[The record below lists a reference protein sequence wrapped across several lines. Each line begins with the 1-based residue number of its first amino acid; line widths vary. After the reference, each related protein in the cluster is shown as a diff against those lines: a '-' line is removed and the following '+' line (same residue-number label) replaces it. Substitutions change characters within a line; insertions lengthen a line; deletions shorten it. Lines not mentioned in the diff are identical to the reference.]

1 MNTYRLPLT
10 ITDADYQFD
19 GHKLTVFY
27 SSDARVDFRDY
38 VRDLFSLFKTRIW
51 MKKDPH
57 QLMARSDR
65 SGASFSLLGY
75 VYDDNAAIAL
85 MTGMHTVMDA
95 PAPQP
100 QSSQAQPTR
109 LMAYRGPTEQS
120 NGQTQRL
127 SMNNNKLP
135 LPSQYPGRTQERATP
150 ESFPAHQ
157 PSPRIVSHD
166 IVQPHGIPH
175 EARFLY
181 AGSSSANSGGS
192 HGYNA
197 PSSNAKLYGHSFGPS
212 PTHHQ
217 LAMGAPRPSF

>member
-1 MNTYRLPLT
+1 MATNTYRLPLT

-57 QLMARSDR
+57 HLMARSDR

-85 MTGMHTVMDA
+85 MTGMHTVMEA
-95 PAPQP
+95 PAAAQP
-100 QSSQAQPTR
+100 QAQPPR
-109 LMAYRGPTEQS
+109 LTAYRGPTEHTRNQ
-120 NGQTQRL
+120 NQRL
-127 SMNNNKLP
+127 PMNHKLSSTKNQFAGRPQDWSPP
-135 LPSQYPGRTQERATP
+135 L
-150 ESFPAHQ
+150 ESYSAPQ
-157 PSPRIVSHD
+157 PSPRVVSHD

-175 EARFLY
+175 EARYLY
-181 AGSSSANSGGS
+181 STSSSANSGS
-192 HGYNA
+192 HGYN
-197 PSSNAKLYGHSFGPS
+197 SKLPGHHSFGPS
-212 PTHHQ
+212 PTHQ
-217 LAMGAPRPSF
+217 QFAVGAPRPSF